1 MNPAIESLALHWV
14 GNQSNDE
21 QCITSS
27 KPFALTQEM
36 NQLLTDYFIGSFK
49 SGERYNFSSETGD
62 LSGNFVYK
70 FVSNIFDNPDMLL
83 DFSVD
88 LATQLY
94 ECCDHPQIKGGDFY
108 VVRFSGCSVGNEE
121 CDAIGLFK
129 IENKDLFLTIEHDT
143 ENKFDMSAVEG
154 ISLKKVDKGCLVLNY
169 ERQKG
174 YYVMVV
180 DNSNKSNAQYW
191 VDDFLHLSR
200 RQDAYFQTEN
210 MMHLCR
216 NYLIEQLPQDFQVS
230 RADQVDLLNKSM
242 NYFAKSPKFDNQT
255 FQERVLAQPELT
267 NRFNNYRQQYEQDRD
282 IDLGDNFDLNPD
294 AVKKE
299 KRAFKS
305 VIKLDKNFHIYIH
318 GNRDLIEAGTD
329 EKGKFYKLYF
339 NSEG

>member
-1 MNPAIESLALHWV
+1 MTPTIDALALHWV
-14 GNQSNDE
+14 GNQANDE
-21 QCITSS
+21 QCITSN
-27 KPFALTQEM
+27 KLFALNPEM

-49 SGERYNFSSETGD
+49 SGERFNFSSDTGD
-62 LSGNFVYK
+62 VADNLIYK
-70 FVSNIFDNPDMLL
+70 FVSNIFDNPGMLL

-88 LATQLY
+88 IATQLY
-94 ECCDHPQIKGGDFY
+94 ECSEHPQIKGGDFY
-108 VVRFSGCSVGNEE
+108 VVRFTGCGVANQE

-129 IENKDLFLTIEHDT
+129 IENKDLFLTVEHDT
-143 ENKFDMSAVEG
+143 DNRFDMSTLEG
-154 ISLKKVDKGCLVLNY
+154 ISLKKVDKGCLIFNY
-169 ERQKG
+169 ERQNG

-210 MMHLCR
+210 MMQMCR
-216 NYLIEQLPQDFQVS
+216 GYLIDQLPQDFQVS

-242 NYFAKSPKFDNQT
+242 NYFAKTPKFDAET
-255 FQERVLAQPELT
+255 FQERVLAHPELT
-267 NRFNNYRQQYEQDRD
+267 QRFNDYRTQYEKDRN
-282 IDLGDNFDLNPD
+282 ICIGDNFDLNPD

-318 GNRDLIEAGTD
+318 GNRDLIEAGSD